1 MRPFSNLA
9 CLGLL
14 LFLMGVA
21 GCRHLPNPD
30 VDPGADYPKHTASP
44 KAEQLL
50 KQIQALGVHD
60 PKNDLSLL
68 KRYVPLCPWDVQ
80 MWESLASDE
89 FEAHQYQLALN
100 EYLALLK
107 YVHTHDTPLWDFDI
121 ENQSRVWLAMADCY
135 EELHQ
140 PKPALDYYR
149 KALELSTV
157 ELPTAGFY
165 THYRFAKAYLQSKDY
180 CDAYYHFQLMRTN
193 DLVHPEEG
201 TEFYNEIKSQIPE
214 DPCRHRPGAN

>member
-1 MRPFSNLA
+1 MPSVSNLA

-14 LFLMGVA
+14 FLMGA
-21 GCRHLPNPD
+21 TGCQHLPNPD
-30 VDPGADYPKHTASP
+30 VDPGADYPRHIASSE
-44 KAEQLL
+44 AEHLL
-50 KQIQALGVHD
+50 EQIQALGVHD
-60 PKNDLSLL
+60 PKNDLLLL

-80 MWESLASDE
+80 SWESLASSE

-107 YVHTHDTPLWDFDI
+107 YVRTHDTPQWDFDI
-121 ENQSRVWLAMADCY
+121 ENQSRVWLTIADCY
-135 EELHQ
+135 EELNQ
-140 PKPALDYYR
+140 PKPALEYYR
-149 KALELSTV
+149 KALELSTP

-165 THYRFAKAYLQSKDY
+165 THYRFAKAYLQLKDY

-193 DLVHPEEG
+193 DLVHPEQG
-201 TEFYNEIKSQIPE
+201 MDFYNEIKSKIPE